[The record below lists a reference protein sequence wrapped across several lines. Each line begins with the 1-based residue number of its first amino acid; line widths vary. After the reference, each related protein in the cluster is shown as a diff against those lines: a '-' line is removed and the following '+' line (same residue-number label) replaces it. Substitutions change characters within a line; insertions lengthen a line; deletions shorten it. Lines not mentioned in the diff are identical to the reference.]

1 MATAAGAAVAGRP
14 VNSRKLGPVLAALVV
29 AGNIIGAGIFALPAE
44 IGAVGGV
51 GLIGWVIAAIGAFAV
66 GAVLSILANLTG
78 DPDGMVGYVSRTMS
92 PFWGFLAGV
101 VYWFSNF
108 TANITLAIACAGYLS
123 VYFPLLTNPFARSLT
138 GLAALWLATGVNL
151 IGAKAVGRFS
161 AVFLIAGLA
170 PLLLLATV
178 GWSHFRPEVF
188 AGSWNVSG
196 KSDFQGVQASVLA
209 AFWAFTGLETGAMIS
224 AVVRNPKRDV
234 PIATLGGVAL
244 AAVIYLSVLV
254 VILGL
259 APAKAYATS
268 GAPLALA
275 VSRIGG
281 TGWASLIAIFALIKI
296 MGTLSGM
303 TLATAEAARATLAA
317 RPFAKSRVG
326 GPSDRPPG
334 SETPTGILL
343 WTAAAAGIVALAT
356 TSPTFATQ
364 FGALVDLSAMWTLI
378 PYLLCALALA
388 LIARVYRG
396 RTRWGLA
403 AVVLVASVVT
413 AGVILTAKPLS
424 YALTIALV
432 AAVVV
437 YWLQAAR
444 RGLRTA

>member
-1 MATAAGAAVAGRP
+1 MAAGGAVAGGP
-14 VNSRKLGPVLAALVV
+14 ANSRKLGPVLAALVV

-51 GLIGWVIAAIGAFAV
+51 GLIGWVIATIGAFAV

-108 TANITLAIACAGYLS
+108 TAIISLAVACAGYLS
-123 VYFPLLTNPFARSLT
+123 VYFPLLTGPLARSLT
-138 GLAALWLATGVNL
+138 SLAALWLATGINL
-151 IGAKAVGRFS
+151 VGAKAVGRFS
-161 AVFLIAGLA
+161 AVFLLAGLA

-178 GWSHFRPEVF
+178 GWGHFRPEVF

-196 KSDFQGVQASVLA
+196 KSDLQGVQASVLA

-224 AVVRNPKRDV
+224 AVVRNPRRDV
-234 PIATLGGVAL
+234 PIATLGGVGL
-244 AAVIYLSVLV
+244 AAAVYLSVLV

-259 APAKAYATS
+259 APAKVYATS

-281 TGWASLIAIFALIKI
+281 TGWAGMVAAFALIKI

-317 RPFAKSRVG
+317 RPFARPRVG
-326 GPSDRPPG
+326 RPADG
-334 SETPTGILL
+334 ARRSETPTGILL
-343 WTAAAAGIVALAT
+343 WTAAAAGLVALAT
-356 TSPTFATQ
+356 TSPSFVAQ
-364 FGALVDLSAMWTLI
+364 FGALVDLSAIWTLI
-378 PYLLCALALA
+378 PYLMCALALG
-388 LIARVYRG
+388 LIARRYRG
-396 RTRWGLA
+396 RARWGLA
-403 AVVLVASVVT
+403 GVVLVASVVT
-413 AGVILTAKPLS
+413 ACVILTATPLS
-424 YALTIALV
+424 YAFTVAL
-432 AAVVV
+432 AAAIVG
-437 YWLQAAR
+437 YWVLATR
-444 RGLRTA
+444 RGRRAA